1 MNTHNRR
8 LVILILTVGGIV
20 HVLNQDI
27 LSGEADH
34 ITIGIGG
41 LDSLFLPQFRLVHKD
56 HIMVNPA
63 TKGHRVLAIGMDKHI
78 ADMEVL
84 HGHFQM
90 DGRQSTG
97 IYVTDRNIMSFS
109 GIKKINS
116 FDNEEFLMESNMGI
130 ILLKG
135 EKLEIIKLDTYD
147 GNVKIKGKLDSIT
160 YMDNVKKSKEESLI
174 AKLFK

>member
-1 MNTHNRR
+1 ME
-8 LVILILTVGGIV
+8 
-20 HVLNQDI
+20 Q
-27 LSGEADH
+27 
-34 ITIGIGG
+34 
-41 LDSLFLPQFRLVHKD
+41 
-56 HIMVNPA
+56 
-63 TKGHRVLAIGMDKHI
+63 AID
-78 ADMEVL
+78 L
-84 HGHFQM
+84 HTSYGNHE
-90 DGRQSTG
+90 
-97 IYVTDRNIMSFS
+97 IKVTDRNIMSFS

-135 EKLEIIKLDTYD
+135 EKLEIIKLDTHD